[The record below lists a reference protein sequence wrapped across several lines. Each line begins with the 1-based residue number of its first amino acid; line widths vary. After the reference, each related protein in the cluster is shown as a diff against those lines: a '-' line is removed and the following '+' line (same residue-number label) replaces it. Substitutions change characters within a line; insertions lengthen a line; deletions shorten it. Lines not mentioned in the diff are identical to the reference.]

1 VLQAGPSG
9 WFDERFS
16 ESAWLLRVT
25 LADRL
30 DLLAFDLILLGW
42 PTKEIALVYE
52 SAYWLKQMERQGRAG

>member
-1 VLQAGPSG
+1 M
-9 WFDERFS
+9 
-16 ESAWLLRVT
+16 T